1 MNFDCLAS
9 DSESEVLDEVL
20 EDSEV
25 ESESET
31 ETESE
36 VEEKPQENQFR
47 VWKSEE
53 SRFSTVKNIFS
64 SPFSKKKRRVKDEE
78 WVSILGTQAT
88 QEGQGQGQ
96 NQNQSQE
103 VVLPDVS
110 EEQNALAWAEKVK
123 MTLERAGQN
132 RSDLKRVT
140 KSEDIANVSFF
151 RRSIVLDENF

>member
-64 SPFSKKKRRVKDEE
+64 SPFSKKKRRVKVCLLYTSPSPRDR
-78 WVSILGTQAT
+78 Q
-88 QEGQGQGQ
+88 
-96 NQNQSQE
+96 
-103 VVLPDVS
+103 
-110 EEQNALAWAEKVK
+110 
-123 MTLERAGQN
+123 
-132 RSDLKRVT
+132 
-140 KSEDIANVSFF
+140 KSRMPSSA
-151 RRSIVLDENF
+151 